1 MRTNATPGG
10 ARRLAVAACMGLVLL
25 TAGNAEALDLRER
38 LREFG
43 ANVMQKIRKL
53 RGLEPA
59 PKPPAPPPVVEQP
72 VEQPP
77 APPSPERPASPETS
91 APPAPAREPGI
102 AVRSQCQ
109 SKDDTRYAETVD
121 LEVEDGRVH
130 RMDARIDI
138 PKRGSCR
145 FELSDFRQTRE
156 RPHIE
161 LVSKAGDACAV
172 RLWQQGGKL
181 VMAISDC
188 PDKCAR
194 PGAFDYVWPIELDAA
209 SGGCL

>member
-1 MRTNATPGG
+1 MKTLVPPGG
-10 ARRLAVAACMGLVLL
+10 ARRLVVAACLGLVLL
-25 TAGNAEALDLRER
+25 SAGNAQAIDLRER

-43 ANVMQKIRKL
+43 AAVMQKIRKL

-72 VEQPP
+72 P
-77 APPSPERPASPETS
+77 APPPPEKPASPETS
-91 APPAPAREPGI
+91 APPPPAPAPAREPGI

-109 SKDDTRYAETVD
+109 GKDETGYTETVD

-130 RMDARIDI
+130 RLDARIDI

-161 LVSKAGDACAV
+161 LLSKAGDACAV

-181 VMAISDC
+181 VIAITDC

-194 PGAFDYVWPIELDAA
+194 PGAFDYVWPIELDAT
-209 SGGCL
+209 SGACL